1 MSYAAEE
8 LRYDIVELFDDAA
21 SMSRY
26 REDFGVLQ
34 KAVALR
40 CLPIVDEELR
50 EEIRL
55 AAPPL
60 PPPPSRVR
68 MTAASQRKQIATLVG
83 RGFCVC
89 SFCGSRGILHRC
101 PVTGG
106 IT

>member
-26 REDFGVLQ
+26 QEDFGVLQ
-34 KAVALR
+34 TAVALR

-50 EEIRL
+50 EEIRR
-55 AAPPL
+55 ARPA
-60 PPPPSRVR
+60 RVR
-68 MTAASQRKQIATLVG
+68 MTASSQRKQIATLVG

-101 PVTGG
+101 PVTGAVA
-106 IT
+106 